1 MSPFKIHLF
10 VTNHCPSREKLRYFL
25 IHLEGSKD
33 KISRGKIGFSKKRN
47 RRGSKVPEENLLSS
61 LVEWLIRFERET
73 RFPRRTMA
81 SLSGNLGRFEFIFPA
96 FLRPCNQEFHSIKKL
111 HFPTLFFETVFAF
124 VVGKQRFILAR
135 NFLPLGYFFE
145 TLTRWRKQPS

>member
-1 MSPFKIHLF
+1 MSKPGETSLLSH
-10 VTNHCPSREKLRYFL
+10 PSRRFKRRNFPGEDRFL
-25 IHLEGSKD
+25 EEEESKR
-33 KISRGKIGFSKKRN
+33 KQSPGRK
-47 RRGSKVPEENLLSS
+47 LSS

>member
-1 MSPFKIHLF
+1 MSKPGETSLLSH
-10 VTNHCPSREKLRYFL
+10 PSRRFKRRNFPGEDRFL
-25 IHLEGSKD
+25 EEEESKR
-33 KISRGKIGFSKKRN
+33 KQSPGRK
-47 RRGSKVPEENLLSS
+47 LSS

-81 SLSGNLGRFEFIFPA
+81 SLSGNLGRFEFILPA

>member
-1 MSPFKIHLF
+1 MSKPGETSLLSH
-10 VTNHCPSREKLRYFL
+10 PSRRFKRRNFPGEDRFL
-25 IHLEGSKD
+25 EEEESKR
-33 KISRGKIGFSKKRN
+33 KQSPGRK
-47 RRGSKVPEENLLSS
+47 LSS

-111 HFPTLFFETVFAF
+111 HFPAIHLVFRNCLCFCSRETEIYTCSEFPSSSF
-124 VVGKQRFILAR
+124 PT
-135 NFLPLGYFFE
+135 FL
-145 TLTRWRKQPS
+145 RH